1 MRKKQI
7 GIKCM
12 AISLVMA
19 CSVLNFTGC
28 SIGDNTPIIGNITG
42 LKSNQMFKIDELV
55 CSKSEYMIC
64 LLDTAKQYAK
74 DFGGSV
80 DWKNKIS
87 DHKTLEEFVK
97 DKVKESITVKYALAA
112 MAKKNNV
119 TLSDTE
125 KTEVSK
131 QASQYYKA
139 MTDTEKDYT
148 DAKEADVENLCEKYK
163 LAEKVYSG
171 ITEHVGDDIS
181 EEDARVIKIQYI
193 KMDSSKTKVSKIK
206 STLNEVKSAVEG
218 GYQEFSREAKQ
229 YSVDS
234 TVEKDIK
241 KSEATLKYETEAF
254 NLTKGK
260 ISDII
265 EDGDSYYLVYCVNNY
280 IKDKTT
286 ENKKDMVE
294 KAKEAAFNEQYSKFI
309 DRSKNQFNDK
319 QWKKIE
325 LPSL

>member
-1 MRKKQI
+1 
-7 GIKCM
+7 
-12 AISLVMA
+12 
-19 CSVLNFTGC
+19 
-28 SIGDNTPIIGNITG
+28 
-42 LKSNQMFKIDELV
+42 
-55 CSKSEYMIC
+55 
-64 LLDTAKQYAK
+64 
-74 DFGGSV
+74 
-80 DWKNKIS
+80 
-87 DHKTLEEFVK
+87 
-97 DKVKESITVKYALAA
+97 
-112 MAKKNNV
+112 
-119 TLSDTE
+119 
-125 KTEVSK
+125 
-131 QASQYYKA
+131 
-139 MTDTEKDYT
+139 
-148 DAKEADVENLCEKYK
+148 
-163 LAEKVYSG
+163 
-171 ITEHVGDDIS
+171 
-181 EEDARVIKIQYI
+181 
-193 KMDSSKTKVSKIK
+193 MDSSKTKVSKIK
-206 STLNEVKSAVEG
+206 STLNEVKSVVEG

-294 KAKEAAFNEQYSKFI
+294 KAKEAVFNEQYSKFI
-309 DRSKNQFNDK
+309 DGSKNQFNDK